1 MKKKKK
7 LKFETFVN
15 PENIGLFIEKNQI
28 SREDVL
34 SVTESSSEMESTHM
48 KISKFTLF
56 YWDIEN

>member
-7 LKFETFVN
+7 LKFETFTN
-15 PENIGLFIEKNQI
+15 PENIGLFIEKNKI
-28 SREDVL
+28 AREDVL
-34 SVTESSSEMESTHM
+34 SVTESSNEMESTHA

>member
-15 PENIGLFIEKNQI
+15 PENIGLFIEENKI

-34 SVTESSSEMESTHM
+34 SITESSSEMESTHT

-56 YWDIEN
+56 Y

>member
-7 LKFETFVN
+7 LKFETFTK
-15 PENIGLFIEKNQI
+15 PENVCLFIEENKV

-34 SVTESSSEMESTHM
+34 SVTESSKEMESTHT
-48 KISKFTLF
+48 KISVFTLF

>member
-7 LKFETFVN
+7 LKFETFIN
-15 PENIGLFIEKNQI
+15 PENIGLFIEENKI

-34 SVTESSSEMESTHM
+34 SVTESSSEMESTHT